1 MAATVKPPYKG
12 NNIMEYKEDLKAL
25 KKFNLIV
32 DYGESLDPETD
43 NEYYF
48 INILNIQVRYYS
60 KTGTLTYV
68 EDWSKNDEYD
78 EYW

>member
-1 MAATVKPPYKG
+1 
-12 NNIMEYKEDLKAL
+12 MEYTDDLKAL

-32 DYGESLDPETD
+32 DYGETLDPETD

-60 KTGTLTYV
+60 KIGTLTYV
-68 EDWSKNDEYD
+68 EDWSKNNEYD

>member
-1 MAATVKPPYKG
+1 
-12 NNIMEYKEDLKAL
+12 MEYTNDLKAL

-32 DYGESLDPETD
+32 DYGETLDPETD

-60 KTGTLTYV
+60 KTGGLTYV
-68 EDWSKNDEYD
+68 EDWSRNDEYD
-78 EYW
+78 EYWE

>member
-1 MAATVKPPYKG
+1 
-12 NNIMEYKEDLKAL
+12 MEYQEDLKTL
-25 KKFNLIV
+25 DKFDLIV
-32 DYGESLDPETD
+32 DHGESLDPETD

-68 EDWSKNDEYD
+68 EDWGRNDEYD

>member
-1 MAATVKPPYKG
+1 
-12 NNIMEYKEDLKAL
+12 MEYTNDLKAL

-32 DYGESLDPETD
+32 DYGETLDPETD

-60 KTGTLTYV
+60 KTGGLTYV
-68 EDWSKNDEYD
+68 EDWSRNDKYD
-78 EYW
+78 EYWE

>member
-1 MAATVKPPYKG
+1 
-12 NNIMEYKEDLKAL
+12 MEYKEDLKAL

-68 EDWSKNDEYD
+68 EDWSKNDEY
-78 EYW
+78 W

>member
-1 MAATVKPPYKG
+1 
-12 NNIMEYKEDLKAL
+12 MEYTNDLKAL

-32 DYGESLDPETD
+32 DYGETLDPETD

-60 KTGTLTYV
+60 KTGGLTYV
-68 EDWSKNDEYD
+68 EDWSISLVNKSIL
-78 EYW
+78 

>member
-1 MAATVKPPYKG
+1 
-12 NNIMEYKEDLKAL
+12 MEYKKDLKAL
-25 KKFNLIV
+25 KKFDLIV
-32 DYGESLDPETD
+32 DYGETLDPETD

-60 KTGTLTYV
+60 KTGALTYV
-68 EDWSKNDEYD
+68 EDWRRNDEYD

>member
-1 MAATVKPPYKG
+1 MKYS
-12 NNIMEYKEDLKAL
+12 EDLKAL

-32 DYGESLDPETD
+32 DYGESLNPETD

-60 KTGTLTYV
+60 KAEVLTYI
-68 EDWSKNDEYD
+68 EDWSKDNEY
-78 EYW
+78 EY

>member
-1 MAATVKPPYKG
+1 
-12 NNIMEYKEDLKAL
+12 MEYTDDLKAL

-32 DYGESLDPETD
+32 DYGETLDPETD

-60 KTGTLTYV
+60 KTGTFTYV
-68 EDWSKNDEYD
+68 
-78 EYW
+78 